1 MREVPV
7 LHAPNP
13 NRCAVRYDPGRSN
26 RTGEEPGTEHS
37 AVKERRFWEVDAAR
51 GVAIVMMVVYHL
63 TYDLD
68 TFGGYG
74 IESTSGF
81 WARFADATASAFL
94 FLVGISLAISY
105 SRAGARRGLFGKY
118 LRRGLRILAYGM
130 ALTAVFLVLGMGI
143 VAFGILHLIGVS
155 IILAYPLLK
164 YRFANLFLGV
174 SIIAVGWY
182 MRAQEVSSES
192 PWLLPLG
199 VVPTNLPMPDYRP
212 LLPWFGMVLLGL
224 FVGNVLYGGGRR
236 PAGVPRNAPLV
247 ARPLVPLGRNSLFI
261 YLIHQPILI
270 ALLAAFGVIEIGVL

>member
-1 MREVPV
+1 
-7 LHAPNP
+7 
-13 NRCAVRYDPGRSN
+13 
-26 RTGEEPGTEHS
+26 
-37 AVKERRFWEVDAAR
+37 
-51 GVAIVMMVVYHL
+51 MMVVYHL

-81 WARFADATASAFL
+81 WAHFADATASAFL

-118 LRRGLRILAYGM
+118 LRRGIRVFAYGM
-130 ALTAVFLVLGMGI
+130 ALTIVFLALGLGV

-164 YRFANLFLGV
+164 YRYANLFIGV
-174 SIIAVGWY
+174 AVIAIGWY
-182 MRAQEVSSES
+182 MRVQGVSSAN

-199 VVPTNLPMPDYRP
+199 VVPENLPMPDYRP
-212 LLPWFGMVLLGL
+212 LLPWFGVVLIGL
-224 FVGNVLYGGGRR
+224 FAGNVLYGGGKR
-236 PAGVPRNAPLV
+236 PDAVPREAPPV

-261 YLIHQPILI
+261 YLIHQPILV
-270 ALLAAFGVIEIGVL
+270 ALLAALGVIEIWAL